1 MLPAG
6 IRHLVARMIQACF
19 IVGLL
24 AMFSYAAGLHNV
36 LRMKSPAAGA
46 WWNAHEFYF
55 MEGAATALGLL
66 VALRVGMRLAEGTD
80 SIRYL
85 AIAALALD
93 AALLMPLTF
102 LCADIARI
110 GADGGAI
117 VAPNRMA
124 GFAGFATGKLLD
136 KLLMAGD
143 YVLKTAA
150 FGFLLGLAL
159 FGALLVIAI
168 VGAERGGAAI
178 STPRR
183 PIDDEAA
190 TKS

>member
-6 IRHLVARMIQACF
+6 IRHLVARLIQACF

-66 VALRVGMRLAEGTD
+66 VALRVGMRLAAEAD

-93 AALLMPLTF
+93 AALLMPLTY

-110 GADGGAI
+110 GADDGAI

-168 VGAERGGAAI
+168 VSAERGGAAI
-178 STPRR
+178 STPSEANR
-183 PIDDEAA
+183 P
-190 TKS
+190 

>member
-66 VALRVGMRLAEGTD
+66 VALRVGMRLAAEAD
-80 SIRYL
+80 SIRYM

-93 AALLMPLTF
+93 AALLMPLTY

-110 GADGGAI
+110 GTDGGAI
-117 VAPNRMA
+117 LAPNRMA
-124 GFAGFATGKLLD
+124 GFAGFVTGKLLD
-136 KLLMAGD
+136 KLLLAGV
-143 YVLKTAA
+143 YVLKTTA

-159 FGALLVIAI
+159 FGAVLVIAI
-168 VGAERGGAAI
+168 GSAERGGAAL
-178 STPRR
+178 STPSDASR
-183 PIDDEAA
+183 P
-190 TKS
+190 